1 MASFLT
7 LQLLRKKEG
16 GEEGRERTGKG
27 SRNGFNINCSVKT
40 RGIKNSE
47 EGFQVLPHEGTLTQ
61 VDVLRRW
68 VQEIALLSE
77 EQESS
82 G

>member
-1 MASFLT
+1 MNKPLGYIKCTEMQNGFFSHPT
-7 LQLLRKKEG
+7 VTQEKEL

-47 EGFQVLPHEGTLTQ
+47 EGFQVLPHEGTLMQ
-61 VDVLRRW
+61 VDVLRR
-68 VQEIALLSE
+68 
-77 EQESS
+77 
-82 G
+82 